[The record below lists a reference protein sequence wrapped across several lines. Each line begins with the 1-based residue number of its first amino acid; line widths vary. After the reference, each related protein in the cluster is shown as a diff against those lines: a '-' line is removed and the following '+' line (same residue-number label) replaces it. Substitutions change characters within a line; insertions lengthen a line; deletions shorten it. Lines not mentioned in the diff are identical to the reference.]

1 MTFPIEWPRSQ
12 AGRPESDRPRGYR
25 SGRSLAQIEDFGSNP
40 GRLGMWLHV
49 PEGTDGPMPLVVV
62 LHGCGQT
69 AHGYDRGSGWID
81 LADEHGFAVLYPEQQ
96 RRNNPH
102 LCFDWYLR
110 NHSGRDRGQPASV
123 REMIETAAARH
134 PIDPSRVFVTGLSAG
149 GAMAVNL
156 LAAYPDV
163 FAGGA
168 VIAGLPY
175 RAATTLRGAVDAMAR
190 GTGRPAADLA
200 EAVAGASD
208 HRGPWPRLT
217 VWHGTADETVSLANA
232 EELVAQWRTLSGL
245 SADPSVE
252 QHGLDGSYRAWHGP
266 DGRPVVEARFLT
278 GLGHGT
284 PIDLATHP
292 AGPLGGAEA
301 YFLDAGVSSTHEIAA
316 FWGIADGSPSRR
328 VAQRPIPSFGDLAA
342 IGSWIGRHVQDLIHK
357 VTRG

>member
-12 AGRPESDRPRGYR
+12 AGRPDSDRKRAGR
-25 SGRSLAQIEDFGSNP
+25 SGRRLMPVETFGTNP
-40 GRLGMWLHV
+40 GRLAMWLHV
-49 PEGTDGPMPLVVV
+49 PDTADGPMPLVVV

-69 AHGYDRGSGWID
+69 ALGYDRGSGWSE
-81 LADEHGFAVLYPEQQ
+81 LADEHGFAVLFPEQQ

-102 LCFDWYLR
+102 LCFDWFLR
-110 NHSGRDRGQPASV
+110 NHSGRDRGQPASI
-123 REMIETAAARH
+123 REMIDITVARY
-134 PIDPSRVFVTGLSAG
+134 PIDPSKIFVTGLSAG
-149 GAMAVNL
+149 GAMTVNL

-175 RAATTLRGAVDAMAR
+175 RSATTVRGAVDAMAR
-190 GTGRPAADLA
+190 GTGRTPAELAD
-200 EAVAGASD
+200 AVTTASG

-217 VWHGTADETVSLANA
+217 VWHGTADETVSIVNA

-245 SADPSVE
+245 PDRPSVE
-252 QHGLDGSYRAWHGP
+252 HHGLDGRYRAWHGP
-266 DGRPVVEARFLT
+266 DGRPAVEARLLT

-292 AGPLGGAEA
+292 SVLLGGPGAF
-301 YFLDAGVSSTHEIAA
+301 FLDAGVSSTHEIAD
-316 FWGIADGSPSRR
+316 FWGVARGARPARAGHGPTSSFADLTSLG
-328 VAQRPIPSFGDLAA
+328 A
-342 IGSWIGRHVQDLIHK
+342 WIGRHVQDLIHK

>member
-1 MTFPIEWPRSQ
+1 MTFPLEWPRSQ
-12 AGRPESDRPRGYR
+12 AGRPAPDRSYGRR
-25 SGRSLAQIEDFGSNP
+25 SGRRLVPVEEFGSNP

-49 PEGTDGPMPLVVV
+49 PDAADAPMPLVVV

-69 AHGYDRGSGWID
+69 AHAYDRGSGWSD
-81 LADEHGFAVLYPEQQ
+81 LADEHGFAVLFAEQQ

-134 PIDPSRVFVTGLSAG
+134 AIDPTRIFVTGLSAG

-190 GTGRPAADLA
+190 GTGRTDADLA
-200 EAVAGASD
+200 EAVAAASG
-208 HRGPWPRLT
+208 HGGPWPRLT
-217 VWHGTADETVSLANA
+217 VWHGTADDTVSIANA
-232 EELVAQWRTLSGL
+232 EELVAQWRSLSGL
-245 SADPSVE
+245 GSEPSVE
-252 QHGLDGSYRAWHGP
+252 RHGLDGSYRAWNGP
-266 DGRPVVEARFLT
+266 DGRPHLEARLLI

-284 PIDLATHP
+284 PIDLAAHTAESP
-292 AGPLGGAEA
+292 GGPGPF
-301 YFLDAGVSSTHEIAA
+301 FLDAGVSSTREIAA
-316 FWGIADGSPSRR
+316 FWGIATASPAR
-328 VAQRPIPSFGDLAA
+328 AAPHRPAHPLGDLAA
-342 IGSWIGRHVQDLIHK
+342 IGAWIGRHVQDLIHR